1 MFRKWA
7 GNKLKEIGMRF
18 ITLFLIVSFLIS
30 CAAHQ
35 EGIIQQA
42 DRSYIMFTGNVK
54 EVTVQ
59 IDDEKPFQ
67 LEGEKRKTLYQI
79 RPGKHTVKAFRRSEL
94 IVKRL
99 LFLDNQMTMEV
110 LIP

>member
-1 MFRKWA
+1 M
-7 GNKLKEIGMRF
+7 GMRV
-18 ITLFLIVSFLIS
+18 ITLLLTVFFLIS

-59 IDDEKPFQ
+59 IDDENPFQ
-67 LEGEKRKTLYQI
+67 LEGEKRKTLYQV

-94 IVKRL
+94 ILKRL

>member
-1 MFRKWA
+1 
-7 GNKLKEIGMRF
+7 MRF
-18 ITLFLIVSFLIS
+18 ITLFLVVSFLIS

-42 DRSYIMFTGNVK
+42 DRSYIMFTGNLK

-59 IDDEKPFQ
+59 IDDENPFQ
-67 LEGEKRKTLYQI
+67 LEGEKKKTLYQV

>member
-1 MFRKWA
+1 MFRKWS
-7 GNKLKEIGMRF
+7 GNKFKEIGMRF
-18 ITLFLIVSFLIS
+18 ITLFLVVSFLIS

-42 DRSYIMFTGNVK
+42 DRSYIMFTGNLK

-59 IDDEKPFQ
+59 IDDENPFQ
-67 LEGEKRKTLYQI
+67 LEGEKKKTLYQV

>member
-1 MFRKWA
+1 MKVIRAF
-7 GNKLKEIGMRF
+7 F
-18 ITLFLIVSFLIS
+18 IVFFLTS
-30 CAAHQ
+30 CMAHQ
-35 EGIIQQA
+35 EGIIKQA

-67 LEGEKRKTLYQI
+67 LEGEKSKTLYQV
-79 RPGKHTVKAFRRSEL
+79 RPGKHSVKAFRRSEL
-94 IVKRL
+94 IVKRI

>member
-1 MFRKWA
+1 
-7 GNKLKEIGMRF
+7 MRV
-18 ITLFLIVSFLIS
+18 ISAFLIVLFLIS

-42 DRSYIMFTGNVK
+42 DRSYIIFTGNAK
-54 EVTVQ
+54 EVIVQ

-67 LEGEKRKTLYQI
+67 IEGEKKKTLYQV
-79 RPGKHTVKAFRRSEL
+79 RPGKHIVKAFRREEL
-94 IVKRL
+94 IVKRI

-110 LIP
+110 FIP